1 LKKKKFITTEG
12 KQYRDFLFIDDAIDA
27 IIKALRTKKSEGQII
42 NVGFGK
48 GIQLR
53 KIMNLIKRKNK
64 FLKPDFGK
72 IKIRTG
78 EKIFVYPSI
87 DKARKILKWSPKIS
101 IKKGL
106 EITNKYF
113 KKELI

>member
-1 LKKKKFITTEG
+1 
-12 KQYRDFLFIDDAIDA
+12 
-27 IIKALRTKKSEGQII
+27 
-42 NVGFGK
+42 
-48 GIQLR
+48 
-53 KIMNLIKRKNK
+53 MNLIKRKNK